1 MLSLFGLTK
10 VISGCTILLVCISSS
25 NVSVLSIL
33 FTEVFNQELSD
44 IQQRGNVPERAASL
58 IRFREKRKERNYEKK
73 VRYNVRKQVA
83 LRYEIHDSL
92 YIPLTLFASLSCWMS
107 CGSNKSK
114 RWQAVAVGID
124 APILVISRASTVN
137 MLSIYSKDWGLLLC
151 IMYFSAYLQILC
163 CAHFSSAGKS
173 EWFGHTAE
181 PQGLTSLYIVN
192 VRPEL

>member
-1 MLSLFGLTK
+1 MYVIHLLSFHVFMLSLFGLTK

-25 NVSVLSIL
+25 NLSVLSIF

-92 YIPLTLFASLSCWMS
+92 YIPLTLFSSLSC
-107 CGSNKSK
+107 
-114 RWQAVAVGID
+114 
-124 APILVISRASTVN
+124 
-137 MLSIYSKDWGLLLC
+137 
-151 IMYFSAYLQILC
+151 
-163 CAHFSSAGKS
+163 
-173 EWFGHTAE
+173 
-181 PQGLTSLYIVN
+181 
-192 VRPEL
+192 